1 MEACVAEGLTAGMPP
16 GQILRAVT
24 RALVLLL
31 PTEAQLAL
39 GLFTICEGL
48 SQTWASLTVTALT
61 EGITRERQHFEGS
74 VCVGCLHSFGEV

>member
-1 MEACVAEGLTAGMPP
+1 MEACVAEGLTAGVPP

-39 GLFTICEGL
+39 GLFTLCEGP
-48 SQTWASLTVTALT
+48 SQPWAAL
-61 EGITRERQHFEGS
+61 R
-74 VCVGCLHSFGEV
+74 